1 MDVIQSFMLADG
13 LVRGR
18 LIAADRAMADILERH
33 QYPAVLTP
41 LIQEG
46 VLLALALAD
55 GLKYDGV
62 FALQVKGSG
71 PVQSLFV
78 DVTPKGEVRAYAVFQ
93 ATELPVRFDTVAEA
107 FGPNARLMFSVGVI
121 GQEPYQ
127 GVVALAGQTL
137 TDGVLSYFKL
147 SEQIDTEIILTG
159 RADKARCLM
168 IQKMPDRDDSSSGQ
182 AADAFETATVLAQS
196 VRENE
201 MRDLPPAEVLF
212 RLFHAEGLKLFDP
225 KTPVFSCRCRADR
238 MRHFLKSLPTAQ
250 KDALVQDGIIK
261 AVCQFCGA
269 VYTIKRDELL

>member
-18 LIAADRAMADILERH
+18 LIAADQVMADILERH

-168 IQKMPDRDDSSSGQ
+168 IQKMPDRDDS
-182 AADAFETATVLAQS
+182 
-196 VRENE
+196 E